1 MSASTPAST
10 PTFTGAPWYRA
21 FQLFSEAV
29 QQHHVSPTAQ
39 HFNLLLYIAQQHAL
53 WGRVDDVEE
62 FWARLLSSV
71 QQLRREKMRD
81 KRRAEQAEWKGG
93 ERVGRHR
100 TTPELAQLTSS
111 SLSTH
116 TPPASASP
124 SSSIATPTPAITAA
138 ATTRQMDELNEMEQ
152 ALMPNAQTYELLL
165 GGALARGMW
174 GRALEYCALR
184 TRSGVAMMTDV
195 SVRQVLQAY
204 ILAGASG
211 AVTHATRSHTEAS
224 PSSPAPYRP
233 RTDERGQL
241 LRAAAQPQRSSNH
254 STAQGGSAQQSY
266 WSAALH
272 FFRRS
277 FHRVSSMHTVWC
289 MVTLLHRANHP
300 AELVRVVRE
309 DCERLVQRSLRSL
322 AAHALTSVERAALL
336 QTLKMVSDAA
346 CELGDWRTAL
356 QMLREAVELRHQL
369 LSERTALLEQ
379 LWGVPHPSGEAG
391 MPFAAVAG
399 GDAAS
404 GAPGAPLSHTT
415 TQHLASPDLIGA
427 GSSDEDARLDEVH
440 LSQYV
445 LKNTLHTLRRVR
457 RYAQVIDLYRD
468 TPGPPAAA
476 VDAAAGAAREE
487 EDDDGTVVWR
497 SMWTPRAVGYVAQA
511 ALAVRDLG
519 LLLELCGLTPH
530 GLEVATGNAAVSLST
545 PPEVY
550 DATLRLIQYHIVR
563 QRCEEEKSGVGPS
576 TAATAAKGRDR
587 LQWDVLSQRVYGVY
601 RKRALRTLAEETSPY
616 HVYLERTCHALSSGG
631 EGRAAVARSATA
643 VAAVAEFDAPLLSS
657 SHNSL
662 IQLLAQS
669 LQSGVDSST
678 VTTSL
683 QEEALKQLQRIRRP
697 DTLAIALVMDI
708 LRIEA
713 FQRRFSGEE
722 AQSLLAAVQQVLDT
736 ILAEQ
741 HIESIQLLSMSPH
754 GSATH
759 GPNGSG
765 SAQSQQSLRYH
776 RCRSGSASLAASRPG
791 AAEVGSKLTPAQLA
805 SLSTLTAAA
814 VHMSFDILER
824 VQPLTLLAYIPACVE
839 LAWLPSAAA
848 PAQLQLAQQAV
859 VQWADEE
866 LKRGAIL
873 AAEPQRAAMA
883 QMRSAANG
891 IVGSGGAAA
900 TRSDAMDASPAAIQ
914 ASGRSAVAHFVLT
927 YTQFFSR
934 KAITSS
940 GTPPLVAGSSTAAAA
955 ASGRAV
961 LDAAAQILV
970 QLQRS
975 KPGHPPTAAMSA
987 FISALRYAWTV
998 KTSPAHGPLPLET
1011 TLLHNAEL
1019 ESVVVTSLNAVV
1031 QQVGA
1036 STVGRWTMWGDC
1048 VDMLMTYM
1056 DSPLATTR
1064 RRGTQMEKGPAAV
1077 MQSRPDS
1084 WRRAEATYE
1093 TLRVLHMFIRL
1104 CDKAET
1110 GFVERVTMDWL
1121 LLGADS
1127 TRSSSTGGGECAYRE
1142 SSDKD
1147 ASRHSM
1153 VITPVEHLRCLCELA
1168 HKQLRR
1174 APPAPHEPFS
1184 PPELESMQLLLD
1196 ALTWACR
1203 RQAKPL
1209 VRRLYGTLAPWLDTL
1224 LQDAAL
1230 PPPPPPTSRAR
1241 SVAAGAESAVEK
1253 GELLHQQLSRL
1264 RETALTAC
1272 MTVAQCLSSGPRVEV
1287 LQDWQLQLRA
1297 LRQLTNQGNGPVPL
1311 SDFGSQR
1318 KAAALIDGIAAVA
1331 VKLKRT
1337 WRYLLTELAL
1347 DSHRAVCEARRR
1359 RSASSS
1365 LQPLQLPEAVLRHR
1379 KDVEDAAESFAA
1391 WCSAELLPRLV
1402 LSCLRACVEH
1412 EALRGTA
1419 PTIAPPPGATPSSP
1433 RALVTAALHKVVDAV
1448 WDVDFAAFVWKVNF
1462 CAREGVDDDGARVQT
1477 LARLRTRG
1485 YRTLSMEL
1493 CWPNPDGASQRLA
1506 RHLHIWILFAVHG
1519 APVRAAVAALCRDLA
1534 TLDVFQGTRR
1544 ATACAAAQ
1552 SGESAAGCTATAA
1565 SSMPFFLFFAQEVD
1579 TLTEAK
1585 VAEALSYASCA
1596 NSAATAAAAP
1606 AAGIDGSSS
1615 HVAELARMAD
1625 GRTAMEHLT
1634 KPLAH
1639 YTPSVLRVVQQAA
1652 QWVLYLTL
1660 CEGTTDVQAAG
1671 GVAEAVHAHSSF
1683 LLSVVAQK
1691 PRSVGCAAT
1700 GRAALPSA
1708 LLLRRCLAW
1717 TGQAPAYHALLR
1729 VIEATA
1735 HETLREPEA
1744 VVYVFRYMERLGRA
1758 AEGADAATR
1767 DGETILSPSPVEA
1780 FLAFYMSSN
1789 TLRRASPVSE
1799 RVCLAA
1805 LLACAANMRRGD
1817 AVASPPTVDLLTLLT
1832 AFTHVVSDLLVTE
1845 WQQGRLS
1852 PHQSAVLTEWMLRFL
1867 WEGVPVSP
1875 MDASTASLKR
1885 YGVVTAAAADG
1896 NVAVVASVA
1905 LPLRRASMQWLLVT
1919 RGTIVPPPLRDE
1931 GAEASKLSA
1940 CAADDS
1946 APQTPPSQAAASA
1959 ERIASLLTALD
1970 RASQRFAACLGGVVV
1985 SPSAAAALRGDS
1997 SSMLSRESLAS
2008 ELPPRHLSISSP
2020 SADANLVRT
2029 VLQQLSTRHAAQQ
2042 LLHRYQSSRGA
2053 LRSPVRVR
2061 DTEAEVLVQV
2071 LPEDARDSAKA
2082 TLRGGADPAA
2092 SYDSDSAREASR
2104 KMARN
2109 HARRSVRL
2117 TPAANE
2123 EEAAELESWLDAAVA
2138 SLTSTTPGL
2147 APPPPLPVILRCSE
2161 QEGGR
2166 TWRTLYM
2173 QLLSVT
2179 KNVHQGREERT
2190 HSAARASES
2199 LHNLDGYV
2207 RRRAVMLRP
2216 ALLRLMSN
2224 LAGTSSRLDPA
2235 SPSPDNG
2242 VGPCV
2247 CSLLLMCYVLL
2258 PLRSLRPPPSLA
2270 EVLAVVRQELWRLL
2284 VTCSSAS
2291 GAGECAPHV
2300 FGYLPRTP
2308 YNALVQLCVR
2318 PLMLE
2323 ALPQLRLPTFASS
2336 ESGAAAFEA
2345 VAFGLLLV
2353 HRVSAD
2359 VVEIRALSSTLA
2371 DTAAIY
2377 ASHRST
2383 VPDAN
2388 AVNTLQQTARE
2399 LLHLAGQELYHLHTS
2414 FGLAAS
2420 SPELLQMLY
2429 RRLVRAWMQAG
2440 VLLGDARS
2448 LLWCGQRL
2456 TAWSLQKQQEAT
2468 ALAWI
2473 AEGYG
2478 AVSAS
2483 TAQSSEVVEADAATE
2498 WLCVL
2503 PVAVLLAAVC
2513 SPALRSSTRIS
2524 EALSSL
2530 ASVLPLPQSIRDTAS
2545 NSQYSS
2551 VVVAADEYVSLFR
2564 HWQQLLQGHVTEAA
2578 SRYRGCHHQH
2588 WLSCH
2593 SPFAVILHGSVPAN
2607 ATPALME
2614 EVRRQVEE
2622 YLAGSATWYPPQ
2634 SQQVT
2639 PVSSDVA
2646 PALGGGDS
2654 SSSSSSSSH
2663 ATIAAAD
2670 LCAAFQCVKD
2680 ASESDM
2686 RAFMR
2691 LEAAKRAP
2699 GGEGVVRGALKKAL
2713 EVQAAWRLIHRAA
2726 LQERQQCGSGSGA
2739 AAPWTPLVPPA
2750 AWRAYLLNL
2759 PPVVPHSVHFVPMA
2773 VTEVLML
2780 QSCTTWT
2787 EGLAVLE
2794 HSLRTLH
2801 RSGATPVQQYMAQL
2815 LLERVRRTEGSAEGF
2830 KAADG
2835 RVEEHHF
2842 CAELETYTYTVLQ
2855 QQPTEEETSGGKQ
2868 VAFPR
2873 WRLWSQHMA
2882 QRSTHGTAALV
2893 CRIVDLMFIHHMRTT
2908 RASARDTIT
2917 FSPSVLAKH
2926 TLMEALRC
2934 GVHDPALTR
2943 VLFRLFWAE
2952 QHRRVE
2958 GAHVFLSA
2966 LRAAKLA
2973 RSDALALEAMLTYLR
2988 VSDANAATTQRTA
3001 EWSSRVLQVI
3011 NACEARST
3019 IPGSRVPSSGFSSVS
3034 AWQHL
3039 KAAVEEAA
3047 ELQGPTHRFSV
3058 EAHRATWK
3066 SWTVLCRLQVVPK
3079 DVALCV
3085 VHLFKQYDRLTEVEE
3100 LMVVTC
3106 YDMTM
3111 VQADRRVGGGDAEE

>member
-10 PTFTGAPWYRA
+10 PAFTGAPWYRA

-53 WGRVDDVEE
+53 WGRVDEVEE
-62 FWARLLSSV
+62 FWAHLLSSV

-81 KRRAEQAEWKGG
+81 QRRAEQAEWKGG
-93 ERVGRHR
+93 EKVGRHR
-100 TTPELAQLTSS
+100 TAPELEQLTSS
-111 SLSTH
+111 SPSTH
-116 TPPASASP
+116 APPASASP
-124 SSSIATPTPAITAA
+124 SSTTTPTPAITAA
-138 ATTRQMDELNEMEQ
+138 ALTRQMDELNDMEQ

-184 TRSGVAMMTDV
+184 TRSGVATMTDT

-204 ILAGASG
+204 ILAETSG
-211 AVTHATRSHTEAS
+211 TVTHATRSHTEAS
-224 PSSPAPYRP
+224 PSSPAPYRL
-233 RTDERGQL
+233 RTGERGQL

-254 STAQGGSAQQSY
+254 SIAHGGSAQESY

-272 FFRRS
+272 FFRRN

-300 AELVRVVRE
+300 AELVHVVRE
-309 DCERLVQRSLRSL
+309 DSEQLVQTSLRSL
-322 AAHALTSVERAALL
+322 AAHGLTSVERAALL
-336 QTLKMVSDAA
+336 RTLKMVSDAA

-356 QMLREAVELRHQL
+356 QVLREVVELRHQL
-369 LSERTALLEQ
+369 LSKRTAALEQ
-379 LWGVPHPSGEAG
+379 FWGAPHPSGEAG

-399 GDAAS
+399 GNPAS
-404 GAPGAPLSHTT
+404 RAPGAPLSHTT
-415 TQHLASPDLIGA
+415 TQHLAPPDLIGA
-427 GSSDEDARLDEVH
+427 GSSDEDARLDEVQ
-440 LSQYV
+440 LSRYV

-457 RYAQVIDLYRD
+457 RYAHVIDVYRD
-468 TPGPPAAA
+468 TLGLPAAA

-487 EDDDGTVVWR
+487 EDDDGAVVWR
-497 SMWTPRAVGYVAQA
+497 SMWTPSAVGYVAQA
-511 ALAVRDLG
+511 ALAVRDLD

-530 GLEVATGNAAVSLST
+530 GLEVATDNAAVSLST
-545 PPEVY
+545 PTEVY

-563 QRCEEEKSGVGPS
+563 QRCEEEKSGVCPS
-576 TAATAAKGRDR
+576 TTSAAEKGRDR

-601 RKRALRTLAEETSPY
+601 RQRALRTLAEETSPY
-616 HVYLERTCHALSSGG
+616 HAYLKRTCHALSSGG
-631 EGRAAVARSATA
+631 EGHTAVALRATA
-643 VAAVAEFDAPLLSS
+643 VAAVAELDAPLLST
-657 SHNSL
+657 SHKPL

-683 QEEALKQLQRIRRP
+683 QEEALKHLQRIRRP

-708 LRIEA
+708 LRSEA
-713 FQRRFSGEE
+713 FQHRFSGEE
-722 AQSLLAAVQQVLDT
+722 AELLLAAVQQVLNA

-741 HIESIQLLSMSPH
+741 HIEPIHLLSTSPH
-754 GSATH
+754 GAATH
-759 GPNGSG
+759 APNGSG
-765 SAQSQQSLRYH
+765 SAQSQHSSRYN
-776 RCRSGSASLAASRPG
+776 RSRSGSAFPAASRPG

-814 VHMSFDILER
+814 VHMSFDILAR

-866 LKRGAIL
+866 LKRGAVFT
-873 AAEPQRAAMA
+873 AEPQRAAMA
-883 QMRSAANG
+883 QMKPAADG

-900 TRSDAMDASPAAIQ
+900 TRRGAMDASPAAIE

-934 KAITSS
+934 KAITSD
-940 GTPPLVAGSSTAAAA
+940 GTPPLVAGSSTAAAV

-961 LDAAAQILV
+961 LDAAAQVLV

-987 FISALRYAWTV
+987 FISALRHAWTE
-998 KTSPAHGPLPLET
+998 KTSLAHGPLPLET
-1011 TLLHNAEL
+1011 TLPHNAEL
-1019 ESVVVTSLNAVV
+1019 ELVVVTSLNAVV

-1036 STVGRWTMWGDC
+1036 STVSRWTMWGDC

-1064 RRGTQMEKGPAAV
+1064 RRETQMEKAPAAV

-1121 LLGADS
+1121 LLGANS

-1147 ASRHSM
+1147 AARHSM

-1174 APPAPHEPFS
+1174 TPPAPHEPFS

-1203 RQAKPL
+1203 RHAKPL

-1224 LQDAAL
+1224 LEEAA
-1230 PPPPPPTSRAR
+1230 PPPPPLPTSPAR
-1241 SVAAGAESAVEK
+1241 SVAAGAEAAVEK

-1287 LQDWQLQLRA
+1287 LQDWQLQLRV

-1318 KAAALIDGIAAVA
+1318 KVAALIDGIAAVA

-1347 DSHRAVCEARRR
+1347 DSHRAVGEARRR
-1359 RSASSS
+1359 QSASSS
-1365 LQPLQLPEAVLRHR
+1365 LPPLQLPEAALRHR
-1379 KDVEDAAESFAA
+1379 KGVEDAAEAFAA

-1412 EALRGTA
+1412 EALRSTP

-1448 WDVDFAAFVWKVNF
+1448 WDIDFAAFVWKVYF

-1485 YRTLSMEL
+1485 YHILSMEL
-1493 CWPNPDGASQRLA
+1493 CWPNPDGASQQLA
-1506 RHLHIWILFAVHG
+1506 RHLYMWILFTVHG
-1519 APVRAAVAALCRDLA
+1519 APVRAAVAELCRDVA
-1534 TLDVFQGTRR
+1534 TLDVFHGTQR
-1544 ATACAAAQ
+1544 ATTCAAAQ
-1552 SGESAAGCTATAA
+1552 SGASAAGCTATAA
-1565 SSMPFFLFFAQEVD
+1565 SPMPFFLLFAQEVD

-1585 VAEALSYASCA
+1585 VAEALSYAGCA
-1596 NSAATAAAAP
+1596 NPAATAAA
-1606 AAGIDGSSS
+1606 GTDDSSS

-1625 GRTAMEHLT
+1625 GRTAMEYLT
-1634 KPLAH
+1634 KPLVH

-1652 QWVLYLTL
+1652 QRVLYLAL
-1660 CEGTTDVQAAG
+1660 CEGTADVQAAG
-1671 GVAEAVHAHSSF
+1671 GVAKAAHVCSF
-1683 LLSVVAQK
+1683 CPFSVVAQT
-1691 PRSVGCAAT
+1691 PRSVGCAVT

-1708 LLLRRCLAW
+1708 LLLCRCLAW
-1717 TGQAPAYHALLR
+1717 TGQAHAYHALLR
-1729 VIEATA
+1729 VIEAAA

-1758 AEGADAATR
+1758 AESADAATR
-1767 DGETILSPSPVEA
+1767 DGETILSSSPVEA
-1780 FLAFYMSSN
+1780 FLAFYMSST

-1805 LLACAANMRRGD
+1805 LLACAANTRRGD
-1817 AVASPPTVDLLTLLT
+1817 AAASPPTVDLLTLLT
-1832 AFTHVVSDLLVTE
+1832 AFTHVVSDHLVTE

-1867 WEGVPVSP
+1867 WGGVPVSP

-1885 YGVVTAAAADG
+1885 YGVVNAAAADG
-1896 NVAVVASVA
+1896 NVTVVASAA

-1919 RGTIVPPPLRDE
+1919 RGSIVPPPLRDE
-1931 GAEASKLSA
+1931 GAEASTPSA
-1940 CAADDS
+1940 CAAGDS
-1946 APQTPPSQAAASA
+1946 APQTPPSRAAASA
-1959 ERIASLLTALD
+1959 ERIVSLVASLD
-1970 RASQRFAACLGGVVV
+1970 RASQRFEACLGGVVV
-1985 SPSAAAALRGDS
+1985 SPSAAAALGDDS
-1997 SSMLSRESLAS
+1997 SCMLSRESLAS
-2008 ELPPRHLSISSP
+2008 ELPPRHLPVGSP
-2020 SADANLVRT
+2020 SADENLVRT

-2042 LLHRYQSSRGA
+2042 LLRRYQSPHDA
-2053 LRSPVRVR
+2053 LRSPVRVQ
-2061 DTEAEVLVQV
+2061 DTEAEALVQA

-2082 TLRGGADPAA
+2082 TLRGGADLAA
-2092 SYDSDSAREASR
+2092 SYDGDSARKASR
-2104 KMARN
+2104 QMARS
-2109 HARRSVRL
+2109 HARQSVRPA
-2117 TPAANE
+2117 PAANE

-2138 SLTSTTPGL
+2138 SLASTTPGF
-2147 APPPPLPVILRCSE
+2147 APPPPLPVILRCPE

-2166 TWRTLYM
+2166 TWSALYM
-2173 QLLSVT
+2173 QLLSIT
-2179 KNVHQGREERT
+2179 KNVHQGREERA
-2190 HSAARASES
+2190 HSTAGASES
-2199 LHNLDGYV
+2199 LHDLDGYV
-2207 RRRAVMLRP
+2207 RRRAVLLRP

-2224 LAGTSSRLDPA
+2224 LADTSSRLDPA
-2235 SPSPDNG
+2235 SPSPDG
-2242 VGPCV
+2242 DVGPCV

-2284 VTCSSAS
+2284 LACSSAS
-2291 GAGECAPHV
+2291 GAGQCAPHAS
-2300 FGYLPRTP
+2300 GYLPRTS

-2345 VAFGLLLV
+2345 VASGLLLV

-2359 VVEIRALSSTLA
+2359 VFEIRALSSTLA

-2377 ASHRST
+2377 TSHRST

-2388 AVNTLQQTARE
+2388 AVNALQQTARE
-2399 LLHLAGQELYHLHTS
+2399 FLHLAGQELYHLHTS
-2414 FGLAAS
+2414 SGLAAS
-2420 SPELLQMLY
+2420 SPEPLQMLY

-2483 TAQSSEVVEADAATE
+2483 TAQSSEVAEADAATE

-2513 SPALRSSTRIS
+2513 SPALRSSTGVS
-2524 EALSSL
+2524 EALLSL
-2530 ASVLPLPQSIRDTAS
+2530 ASVLPLPHSIRDTVS
-2545 NSQYSS
+2545 NSQDGSG
-2551 VVVAADEYVSLFR
+2551 VVSADEYVSLFR
-2564 HWQQLLQGHVTEAA
+2564 HWQQLLQGRVTEAA
-2578 SRYRGCHHQH
+2578 SRHRGCQQQR
-2588 WLSCH
+2588 WLLCH
-2593 SPFAVILHGSVPAN
+2593 RPFAVILHGSVPAD
-2607 ATPALME
+2607 ATLALVE
-2614 EVRRQVEE
+2614 AVRRQVEE

-2654 SSSSSSSSH
+2654 SSSSSH

-2670 LCAAFQCVKD
+2670 LCAAFQCVTG
-2680 ASESDM
+2680 ASERDM

-2691 LEAAKRAP
+2691 LEAAKRTP
-2699 GGEGVVRGALKKAL
+2699 GGKGVVRGEPKKAL

-2726 LQERQQCGSGSGA
+2726 LQERQQCGSGIGA
-2739 AAPWTPLVPPA
+2739 AAAWTPLVPPA
-2750 AWRAYLLNL
+2750 AWRAYLLHL
-2759 PPVVPHSVHFVPMA
+2759 HPVVPHSVHFVPMA

-2787 EGLAVLE
+2787 EGLAVIE
-2794 HSLRTLH
+2794 HSLGTLH

-2830 KAADG
+2830 KTADG

-2842 CAELETYTYTVLQ
+2842 CAGLETYTYMVQ
-2855 QQPTEEETSGGKQ
+2855 QQPTEEETSGGKP

-2873 WRLWSQHMA
+2873 WRLWLQHMA
-2882 QRSTHGTAALV
+2882 RRSTHGTAALV
-2893 CRIVDLMFIHHMRTT
+2893 CRIFDLMFIHHMQTT

-2917 FSPSVLAKH
+2917 CSPSVLAKH

-2943 VLFRLFWAE
+2943 VLFRLFWVE

-2988 VSDANAATTQRTA
+2988 VSDPNAATTQRTT

-3011 NACEARST
+3011 SACEARAT
-3019 IPGSRVPSSGFSSVS
+3019 IPGSRVPSSGFSSAS

-3039 KAAVEEAA
+3039 KVAAEEAA

-3100 LMVVTC
+3100 LMVATC

-3111 VQADRRVGGGDAEE
+3111 AQAERRVGGGDTEE